1 MKNRILIIDDDEEL
15 VDLYSTSLKLHDYE
29 VLRAPDG
36 IEGIRILRE
45 EKKIDLVI
53 LDLKMP
59 KMSGEKFLRLI
70 RTDKDLKDTK
80 VLVMSST
87 IGNWD
92 NEDAQGNLYEI
103 RNLRE
108 DIAKDADKYKGKLTI
123 IDGKFEKVPFVEDKH
138 DFKERIRNEIIFKV
152 QNALKKLNY
161 NIFIIGQDKDLVK
174 IYSRILLDN
183 GYKVQGFVNE
193 LPILEALKKEPV
205 DLVLMDLKESSQ
217 KNEEFISKIKSDPTL
232 AAVKILVLCPESAIQ
247 SFKTYAGVSIV
258 ERKYVKTYVWYL
270 FVFRYSEKA
279 IKQDFLKQIRNVLND
294 EKDVP
299 QPL

>member
-108 DIAKDADKYKGKLTI
+108 DIAKEADKYKGKLTI